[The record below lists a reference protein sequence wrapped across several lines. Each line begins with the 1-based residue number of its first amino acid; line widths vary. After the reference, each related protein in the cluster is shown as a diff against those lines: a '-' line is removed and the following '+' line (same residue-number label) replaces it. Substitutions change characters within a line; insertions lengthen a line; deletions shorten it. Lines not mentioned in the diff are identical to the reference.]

1 MTEVEDKYEIP
12 TLSVIAVMFVI
23 EYASMCYFLNWK
35 CRDVRR

>member
-23 EYASMCYFLNWK
+23 EYASCYFLNWK